1 MSAPKRPLEEE
12 GVEPLQDRLDHLP
25 GASPAAARR
34 KMLVIGLG
42 AMAVIALLLLL
53 VRVGS

>member
-1 MSAPKRPLEEE
+1 MSTPKRPLEEE
-12 GVEPLQDRLDHLP
+12 GVEPLQERLDRLP

-42 AMAVIALLLLL
+42 AMAVIALLILLL
-53 VRVGS
+53 RVGS